1 MAGAGRGTSVEVGG
15 YRIVAR
21 LGAGGMGQVH
31 LARSASGRP
40 VAVKTVHPHLAAEP
54 EFRERFR
61 RETAAARAVTGPYTA
76 AVLDADPD
84 AEQPWL
90 ATEFCA
96 GPDLT
101 DAVSAHGTLSTADL
115 AALGA
120 SLAEALAAV
129 HAVGLVHRDLKPSNV
144 VVTRD
149 GPKVLDFGIAKGAA
163 DDSLTATDEAIGSP
177 GFIAPEQ
184 LARGADDA
192 RPGPPADVFA
202 LGALLALVVTGR
214 APFGADGA
222 ARVLYRT
229 LHEDPDLDGVPDPA
243 LRAFLSRCLTRD
255 PADRPTVEQVLA
267 WCAAR
272 VEGAPWWE
280 RGAAAGLI
288 QRHEDDVVRLLGGGE
303 GSGVGSGTAV
313 AGAPAP
319 VTPGVEGRGRDGL
332 FSASQAPGAQAS
344 APQSPG
350 TRVPAPEAPGT
361 RAPGA
366 QAPGTQAPDSQAPA
380 PPPRVQ
386 QSPTP
391 QPPERQAPRRS
402 EQRPP
407 TDTHPL
413 ASPLATPTNSPTSTP
428 TSTPTD
434 TSPPTDTPPTDA
446 PPTDAPPPTPRPS
459 RRNLLLW
466 GGGALAAAAGVTGVA
481 IALQGGDGD
490 ADEKDPGSRRRSP
503 DATAKGRVLWSRDV
517 GELRPD
523 GLVRRG
529 DDLYLLAPDSLTCLE
544 ARSNTERW
552 VYATE
557 RLQGVDRYRD
567 TVYVLRDDLFEPEMH
582 ALNAT
587 TGRKVWT
594 SPFPRLN
601 PKRRAEGLPGFDA
614 DKSGLEGNQGTFVLA
629 GDVLCFLT
637 YAPYD
642 TMWAQRSAW
651 GRRWR
656 AYGFDARTREALW
669 FHEGAAAG
677 VIGIDEAG
685 GRIAVAASAKPGMR
699 GTDDYARRDPLV
711 VLRAAD
717 GKVERT
723 VRDGARYPRAH
734 PGAKGLA
741 CYASR
746 TAIRAVDL
754 ATGRVR
760 WTRRLDSPTAVT
772 PVPTRGMLLAATSD
786 GLSGYAAESG
796 GKPRWSRTDVEELT
810 AADGSLLTAG
820 GHVYVVGPEPGTTGE
835 PDWGLHALDV
845 RTGRTA
851 WAARSDGLTTAKA
864 AAAAPDVIHVYADGT
879 VVAIAP
885 PERR

>member
-1 MAGAGRGTSVEVGG
+1 MAGAGRGGSVEVGG
-15 YRIVAR
+15 YRLVAR

-61 RETAAARAVTGPYTA
+61 RETAAARAVTGPCTA

-84 AEQPWL
+84 AERPWL

-96 GPDLT
+96 GPVLT
-101 DAVSAHGTLSTADL
+101 DAVSAHGPLSAADL

-120 SLAEALAAV
+120 WLAEALAAV

-202 LGALLALVVTGR
+202 LGALLALTVTGR
-214 APFGADGA
+214 APFGTDGA

-229 LHEDPDLDGVPDPA
+229 LHEDPDLDGVPDPD
-243 LRAFLSRCLTRD
+243 LRAFLARCLTRD
-255 PADRPTVEQVLA
+255 PADRPTVRQVLDR
-267 WCAAR
+267 CSAR
-272 VEGAPWWE
+272 TAGAPWWE
-280 RGAAAGLI
+280 RGAVAELI
-288 QRHEDDVVRLLGGGE
+288 RRHEDDVVRLLGGSGEVEVEGESEGE
-303 GSGVGSGTAV
+303 GLVGS
-313 AGAPAP
+313 
-319 VTPGVEGRGRDGL
+319 
-332 FSASQAPGAQAS
+332 
-344 APQSPG
+344 
-350 TRVPAPEAPGT
+350 
-361 RAPGA
+361 
-366 QAPGTQAPDSQAPA
+366 
-380 PPPRVQ
+380 PPPTGTSAASIAR
-386 QSPTP
+386 PTP
-391 QPPERQAPRRS
+391 TPADSPS
-402 EQRPP
+402 P
-407 TDTHPL
+407 TDTP
-413 ASPLATPTNSPTSTP
+413 
-428 TSTPTD
+428 
-434 TSPPTDTPPTDA
+434 PPTDA
-446 PPTDAPPPTPRPS
+446 PPATNTPPADRRPS
-459 RRNLLLW
+459 RRRLLLW
-466 GGGALAAAAGVTGVA
+466 GGSALAAVAGGTGVA
-481 IALQGGDGD
+481 VALRDGSGGTDDKG
-490 ADEKDPGSRRRSP
+490 AGSRKRAP

-529 DDLYLLAPDSLTCLE
+529 DDLYLLAPGSLTCLE

-552 VYATE
+552 VYSVE
-557 RLQGVDRYRD
+557 RLQSVDRYRD

-582 ALNAT
+582 ALTAA

-601 PKRRAEGLPGFDA
+601 PERRAAGLPGVNA
-614 DKSGLEGNQGTFVLA
+614 DNSALEGNQGTFVLA

-642 TMWAQRSAW
+642 TMWARRSSW

-677 VIGIDEAG
+677 VIGVDEAG
-685 GRIAVAASAKPGMR
+685 GRIAVAASANPGMA

-723 VRDGARYPRAH
+723 VRGGARYPRAH
-734 PGAKGLA
+734 PGAKGIA
-741 CYASR
+741 CYANR

-772 PVPTRGMLLAATSD
+772 PVPTRGMLLAATSE
-786 GLSGYAAESG
+786 GVSGYAAESG
-796 GKPRWSRTDVEELT
+796 GKPRWTRTDVEELT
-810 AADGSLLTAG
+810 ASDGALLTAG
-820 GHVYVVGPEPGTTGE
+820 GHAYVVGPEPGTAGE
-835 PDWGLHALDV
+835 PGWGVHALDV
-845 RTGRTA
+845 RTGRTV
-851 WAARSDGLTTAKA
+851 WAARSEGLTTVKA
-864 AAAAPDVIHVYADGT
+864 AAAAADVIHVYADGT
-879 VVAIAP
+879 VAAIAP
-885 PERR
+885 PERA

>member
-1 MAGAGRGTSVEVGG
+1 MAGARRETSVEVGG
-15 YRIVAR
+15 YRLVAR

-31 LARSASGRP
+31 LARSVSGRP

-61 RETAAARAVTGPYTA
+61 RETAAARAVTGPCTA

-101 DAVSAHGTLSTADL
+101 GAVSAHGLLSAADL

-120 SLAEALAAV
+120 SLAEALTAV
-129 HAVGLVHRDLKPSNV
+129 HAAGLVHRDLKPSNV

-149 GPKVLDFGIAKGAA
+149 GPKVLDFGIAKSAA

-184 LARGADDA
+184 LAHGADDA
-192 RPGPPADVFA
+192 RPRPPADVFA
-202 LGALLALVVTGR
+202 LGALLALAVTGR

-229 LHEDPDLDGVPDPA
+229 LHEAPDLDGVPDPD
-243 LRAFLSRCLTRD
+243 LRAFLARCLTRD
-255 PADRPTVEQVLA
+255 PAHRPTVQQVLD

-272 VEGAPWWE
+272 VTGTPWWE
-280 RGAAAGLI
+280 RGAAAELI
-288 QRHEDDVVRLLGGGE
+288 RRHEDEVARVLGGGE
-303 GSGVGSGTAV
+303 GGGAVAPGASPVLGTAEAGAPTVLGTAV
-313 AGAPAP
+313 AEPAALGTAAPDRRSPDRQPTDRQPSDTPAP
-319 VTPGVEGRGRDGL
+319 TD
-332 FSASQAPGAQAS
+332 
-344 APQSPG
+344 
-350 TRVPAPEAPGT
+350 
-361 RAPGA
+361 
-366 QAPGTQAPDSQAPA
+366 
-380 PPPRVQ
+380 PPP
-386 QSPTP
+386 P
-391 QPPERQAPRRS
+391 A
-402 EQRPP
+402 
-407 TDTHPL
+407 DH
-413 ASPLATPTNSPTSTP
+413 
-428 TSTPTD
+428 
-434 TSPPTDTPPTDA
+434 
-446 PPTDAPPPTPRPS
+446 RPS
-459 RRNLLLW
+459 RRRLLLW
-466 GGGALAAAAGVTGVA
+466 GGGALAAATGVTGTV
-481 IALQGGDGD
+481 IALQDGGGDGS
-490 ADEKDPGSRRRSP
+490 EKDAGSPQRPS
-503 DATAKGRVLWSRDV
+503 DTTARGRVLWSRDV
-517 GELRPD
+517 SELRSHSS
-523 GLVRRG
+523 LVRRG
-529 DDLYLLAPDSLTCLE
+529 DDLYLLAADSLTCLE

-552 VYATE
+552 VYSAE
-557 RLQGVDRYRD
+557 QLQSVDRYRD

-594 SPFPRLN
+594 SPFPRHN
-601 PKRRAEGLPGFDA
+601 PKRRDRGLPAFDDDNSA
-614 DKSGLEGNQGTFVLA
+614 LEGSQGRFLLA

-642 TMWAQRSAW
+642 TLWARRGAW

-656 AYGFDARTREALW
+656 AYGFDARTRAALW

-677 VIGIDEAG
+677 VIGVDEAG
-685 GRIAVAASAKPGMR
+685 GRIAVAASANPGTA
-699 GTDDYARRDPLV
+699 GSDDYARRDPLV

-734 PGAKGLA
+734 PGAQGTA

-754 ATGRVR
+754 TTGRVR

-772 PVPTRGMLLAATSD
+772 ALPTRGMLLAATSE
-786 GLSGYAAESG
+786 GISGYAATSG
-796 GKPRWSRTDVEELT
+796 GRPRWTRTDVEELT
-810 AADGSLLTAG
+810 AADGSLLTSG

-851 WAARSDGLTTAKA
+851 WAARATGLTTVKA
-864 AAAAPDVIHVYADGT
+864 AAAAPDVIHLYGEGT

-885 PERR
+885 PERS

>member
-1 MAGAGRGTSVEVGG
+1 MAGAGRGVGVEVGG

-21 LGAGGMGQVH
+21 LGAGGMGQVQ

-96 GPDLT
+96 GPVLT
-101 DAVSAHGTLSTADL
+101 DAVCAHGSLSTADL

-129 HAVGLVHRDLKPSNV
+129 HAAGLVHRDLKPSNV

-149 GPKVLDFGIAKGAA
+149 GPRVLDFGIAKSAA

-184 LARGADDA
+184 LARGTDDA

-202 LGALLALVVTGR
+202 LGALLALAVTGR

-229 LHEDPDLDGVPDPA
+229 LHEEPDLDGVPDPA
-243 LRAFLSRCLTRD
+243 LRAFLARCLTRD
-255 PADRPTVEQVLA
+255 PADRPTVEQVLS

-272 VEGAPWWE
+272 AAGSPWWE
-280 RGAAAGLI
+280 RGGVAELI
-288 QRHEDDVVRLLGGGE
+288 ERHEDDLARLLE
-303 GSGVGSGTAV
+303 PTTTDAPPTGVSATDAPPTGASTTRALPVDVPPADALPTAV
-313 AGAPAP
+313 PPLDTPA
-319 VTPGVEGRGRDGL
+319 
-332 FSASQAPGAQAS
+332 
-344 APQSPG
+344 
-350 TRVPAPEAPGT
+350 
-361 RAPGA
+361 
-366 QAPGTQAPDSQAPA
+366 
-380 PPPRVQ
+380 
-386 QSPTP
+386 
-391 QPPERQAPRRS
+391 
-402 EQRPP
+402 
-407 TDTHPL
+407 
-413 ASPLATPTNSPTSTP
+413 
-428 TSTPTD
+428 
-434 TSPPTDTPPTDA
+434 PTDTPPTA
-446 PPTDAPPPTPRPS
+446 PPADRRPS
-459 RRNLLLW
+459 RRKLLLW
-466 GGGALAAAAGVTGVA
+466 GGGALAAAAGVTGAA
-481 IALQGGDGD
+481 IALRDGGRG
-490 ADEKDPGSRRRSP
+490 AGEEGAGSRKRSP
-503 DATAKGRVLWSRDV
+503 DATARGRVLWSRDV
-517 GELRPD
+517 GELRAD

-529 DDLYLLAPDSLTCLE
+529 DDLYLLASGSLTCLE

-552 VYATE
+552 VYSAE
-557 RLQGVDRYRD
+557 RLQNVDRHRD

-582 ALNAT
+582 ALTAA

-594 SPFPRLN
+594 SPSPRLN
-601 PKRRAEGLPGFDA
+601 PERRAAGLPSFDA
-614 DKSGLEGNQGTFVLA
+614 GSSALEGNQGTFVLA

-642 TMWAQRSAW
+642 TMWARRSSW

-669 FHEGAAAG
+669 FHEGTAAG
-677 VIGIDEAG
+677 VIGVDGAG
-685 GRIAVAASAKPGMR
+685 GRIAVAVSPNPGMS

-711 VLRAAD
+711 VLRATD

-723 VRDGARYPRAH
+723 VRGGARYPRAH
-734 PGAKGLA
+734 PGAKGIA
-741 CYASR
+741 CYESR
-746 TAIRAVDL
+746 TAIHAVDL
-754 ATGRVR
+754 TTGRVR

-772 PVPTRGMLLAATSD
+772 PVPTHGMLLAATSD

-796 GKPRWSRTDVEELT
+796 GEPRWTRTDVEELT
-810 AADGSLLTAG
+810 AADGSLLTAD
-820 GHVYVVGPEPGTTGE
+820 GHAYVVGPQPGTTGE
-835 PDWGLHALDV
+835 PGWGLHALDV

-851 WAARSDGLTTAKA
+851 WAARSEGLRTVKA
-864 AAAAPDVIHVYADGT
+864 AAAAPDVVHVYADGT

-885 PERR
+885 PERT

>member
-1 MAGAGRGTSVEVGG
+1 MAGARRETSVEVGG
-15 YRIVAR
+15 YRLVVR

-84 AEQPWL
+84 AAQPWL

-96 GPDLT
+96 GPVLT
-101 DAVSAHGTLSTADL
+101 GAVSAHGPLTAADL

-120 SLAEALAAV
+120 SLAEALTAV
-129 HAVGLVHRDLKPSNV
+129 HAAGLVHRDLKPSNV

-149 GPKVLDFGIAKGAA
+149 GPKVLDFGIAKSAA

-202 LGALLALVVTGR
+202 LGALLALAVTGR

-229 LHEDPDLDGVPDPA
+229 LHEAPDLDGVPDPD
-243 LRAFLSRCLTRD
+243 LRAFLARCLTRD
-255 PADRPTVEQVLA
+255 PADRPTVRQVLD
-267 WCAAR
+267 WCAGRA
-272 VEGAPWWE
+272 EGTPWWE
-280 RGAAAGLI
+280 RGAAAELI
-288 QRHEDDVVRLLGGGE
+288 RRHEDDVARVL
-303 GSGVGSGTAV
+303 GSGEEGGAVAPGASPMLGTAV
-313 AGAPAP
+313 SEAPSVPGTGAPETP
-319 VTPGVEGRGRDGL
+319 VLGT
-332 FSASQAPGAQAS
+332 GATEAS
-344 APQSPG
+344 ALG
-350 TRVPAPEAPGT
+350 TAAPEAPPS
-361 RAPGA
+361 RAP
-366 QAPGTQAPDSQAPA
+366 
-380 PPPRVQ
+380 R
-386 QSPTP
+386 SPNR
-391 QPPERQAPRRS
+391 QPTDRQ
-402 EQRPP
+402 P
-407 TDTHPL
+407 TDTPG
-413 ASPLATPTNSPTSTP
+413 
-428 TSTPTD
+428 
-434 TSPPTDTPPTDA
+434 PTDTPPPADH
-446 PPTDAPPPTPRPS
+446 RPS
-459 RRNLLLW
+459 RRRLLLW
-466 GGGALAAAAGVTGVA
+466 GGGALAAAAGVTGTA
-481 IALQGGDGD
+481 IALQDGGGGGS
-490 ADEKDPGSRRRSP
+490 EKDAGSPKRPS
-503 DATAKGRVLWSRDV
+503 DTTARGRVLWSRDV
-517 GELRPD
+517 SELRSHSS
-523 GLVRRG
+523 LVRRG
-529 DDLYLLAPDSLTCLE
+529 DDLYLVAADSLTCLE

-552 VYATE
+552 VYPAE
-557 RLQGVDRYRD
+557 QLQSVDRHRD

-601 PKRRAEGLPGFDA
+601 PKRRAQGLPAFDG
-614 DKSGLEGNQGTFVLA
+614 DNSGLEGSQGRFLLA

-642 TMWAQRSAW
+642 TMWARRAAW

-677 VIGIDEAG
+677 VIGVDEAG
-685 GRIAVAASAKPGMR
+685 GRIAVAASANPGTA
-699 GTDDYARRDPLV
+699 GSDDYARRDPLV

-723 VRDGARYPRAH
+723 VRDGARHPRAH
-734 PGAKGLA
+734 PGAKGTA
-741 CYASR
+741 CYPSR

-772 PVPTRGMLLAATSD
+772 AVPTRGMLLAATSE
-786 GLSGYAAESG
+786 GISGYAATSG
-796 GKPRWSRTDVEELT
+796 GKPRWTRADVEELT
-810 AADGSLLTAG
+810 AADGSLLTSD

-851 WAARSDGLTTAKA
+851 WAARATGLTSVKA
-864 AAAAPDVIHVYADGT
+864 AAAAPDVIHLYAEGT

-885 PERR
+885 PEHS

>member
-1 MAGAGRGTSVEVGG
+1 MAGAGRGGSVEVGG
-15 YRIVAR
+15 YRLVAR

-76 AVLDADPD
+76 AVLDADPE

-96 GPDLT
+96 GPVLT
-101 DAVSAHGTLSTADL
+101 DAVSAHGPLSTADL

-120 SLAEALAAV
+120 FLAEALAAV

-149 GPKVLDFGIAKGAA
+149 GPKVLDFGIAKAAA
-163 DDSLTATDEAIGSP
+163 DDSLTASDEAIGSP

-202 LGALLALVVTGR
+202 LGALLALAVTGR
-214 APFGADGA
+214 APYGADGA

-243 LRAFLSRCLTRD
+243 PRAFLAHCLTRD
-255 PADRPTVEQVLA
+255 PAERPTVAQVLA

-280 RGAAAGLI
+280 RGAVAELI
-288 QRHEDDVVRLLGGGE
+288 RRHEDDVVRLLGGGE
-303 GSGVGSGTAV
+303 RRLGAGAGAGGVSEAAEPGAPEPGAAALGTA
-313 AGAPAP
+313 
-319 VTPGVEGRGRDGL
+319 
-332 FSASQAPGAQAS
+332 
-344 APQSPG
+344 
-350 TRVPAPEAPGT
+350 APEAP
-361 RAPGA
+361 ALK
-366 QAPGTQAPDSQAPA
+366 APA
-380 PPPRVQ
+380 SASP
-386 QSPTP
+386 QSEVRSSPDGQLSAP
-391 QPPERQAPRRS
+391 QPTR
-402 EQRPP
+402 
-407 TDTHPL
+407 
-413 ASPLATPTNSPTSTP
+413 STP
-428 TSTPTD
+428 TSTPTPAPIAPNPHP
-434 TSPPTDTPPTDA
+434 TNPSPSTRKSTPTDTPP
-446 PPTDAPPPTPRPS
+446 PTDRPPS
-459 RRNLLLW
+459 RRGLLLW
-466 GGGALAAAAGVTGVA
+466 GGAALATAAGVTGVA

-490 ADEKDPGSRRRSP
+490 TDDEGGGPPKRPT
-503 DATAKGRVLWSRDV
+503 DATAKGRVLWTRDV

-529 DDLYLLAPDSLTCLE
+529 DDLYLLAADSLTCLE

-552 VYATE
+552 VYAAE
-557 RLQGVDRYRD
+557 RLQNVDRYRD

-582 ALNAT
+582 ALDAT

-601 PKRRAEGLPGFDA
+601 PKRRAEGLPSFDSDSSA
-614 DKSGLEGNQGTFVLA
+614 LEGNQGTFVLA

-642 TMWAQRSAW
+642 TMWARRSSW

-656 AYGFDARTREALW
+656 AYGFDARTREELW
-669 FHEGAAAG
+669 FHEGTAAG
-677 VIGIDEAG
+677 VIGVDEAG
-685 GRIAVAASAKPGMR
+685 GRIAVAASANPGLT

-723 VRDGARYPRAH
+723 VRDGARHPRAH
-734 PGAKGLA
+734 PGAKGVA

-754 ATGRVR
+754 TTGRVR

-772 PVPTRGMLLAATSD
+772 PVPTRGMLLAATSE
-786 GLSGYAAESG
+786 GLSGYAATSG
-796 GKPRWSRTDVEELT
+796 GKPRWTRTDVEELT

-835 PDWGLHALDV
+835 PGWGLHALDV

-851 WAARSDGLTTAKA
+851 WAARSEGLRTVKA
-864 AAAAPDVIHVYADGT
+864 AAAAPDVVHVYADGT
-879 VVAIAP
+879 IVALAP
-885 PERR
+885 PERA